1 MMNHDATP
9 AAKPAPPVILG
20 RYRVTGRIAAG
31 SVGSVLAAVDERT
44 GAPVAIKCFDGG
56 YDNYA
61 AWLDEMRLI
70 MRLRHPNIVAV
81 LDVGHDDGWELDV
94 LVFARALGGSLRR
107 ALVQGPRF
115 DRPQIR
121 ALLRAVATAL
131 AHAHAHGVIHR
142 DIKPENILALTS
154 DARPVWAVTDFGA
167 GRSLT
172 SGSEFFHGSFAGSPG
187 YYAPELLHGRVGPAL
202 DQYSL
207 GVVGVELLLGRRPD
221 HNDCLEFAL
230 AHHDAPGLE
239 GLIARMISVDR
250 SRRLPSM
257 DAVAR
262 ALASDRAPAID
273 VTHDDQGR
281 RFALVGNELRCHAPE
296 QAPKRGVVPRARRF
310 CSLRGQPTLV
320 AGERRLVSFTTR
332 PRTEYVS
339 DSPFETLAASRE
351 RGVAWIRRGARLVRL
366 ELSGLEEQ
374 DCELPSAALALLDAD
389 PGARPIGVVVS
400 DSVAIIGV
408 AGRARV
414 LWCSA
419 LRDRLRVTC
428 FDTRSPLFDGFL
440 CARGPVL
447 LCGGSTDAVLLEPT
461 VDGLREL
468 DRRKANVASAL
479 VDGKSD
485 PPRLLLDA
493 LSERERVGSGG
504 QP

>member
-1 MMNHDATP
+1 MNQDATL

-20 RYRVTGRIAAG
+20 RYRVTGRIASG

-81 LDVGHDDGWELDV
+81 LDVGHDDGWDLDV
-94 LVFARALGGSLRR
+94 LVFARAMGGSLRR
-107 ALVQGPRF
+107 ALVQGPRLE
-115 DRPQIR
+115 REQIS
-121 ALLRAVATAL
+121 ALMRAVATAL

-154 DARPVWAVTDFGA
+154 GPRPAWAVTDFGA
-167 GRSLT
+167 GRSLA
-172 SGSEFFHGSFAGSPG
+172 SANEFLQGSFAGSPG

-230 AHHDAPGLE
+230 AHQGAPGLE
-239 GLIARMISVDR
+239 GLIARMISVDLT
-250 SRRLPSM
+250 RRLPSM
-257 DAVAR
+257 EAVAR
-262 ALASDRAPAID
+262 ALADDRAAID

-281 RFALVGNELRCHAPE
+281 RFSLVGNELRCYASGQE
-296 QAPKRGVVPRARRF
+296 PKRGVVPRALRF
-310 CSLRGQPTLV
+310 CSLRGQPTLI
-320 AGERRLVSFTTR
+320 AGERRIVSFTTR
-332 PRTEYVS
+332 PRTEYVT

-351 RGVAWIRRGARLVRL
+351 RGIAWIRRGAQLTRL
-366 ELSGLEEQ
+366 EFSGLDEQ
-374 DCELPSAALALLDAD
+374 HCELPSAALSLLDSGPD
-389 PGARPIGVVVS
+389 TRPIGVIVS

-408 AGRARV
+408 TGQARV
-414 LWCSA
+414 LWCST

-440 CARGPVL
+440 CERGPVL
-447 LCGGSTDAVLLEPT
+447 LCGGSTDTVLLEPT

-479 VDGKSD
+479 VDNSEAS
-485 PPRLLLDA
+485 PRLLLDA
-493 LSERERVGSGG
+493 LSEREGVSAPGARA
-504 QP
+504 